1 MKRKNGG
8 FYYTLT
14 FAVKF
19 NHDYDCVYFAHCYP
33 YTYTQLCRYLKALES
48 DPTKKNRV
56 KRKQLCQTVAGNM

>member
-19 NHDYDCVYFAHCYP
+19 MHDYDCVYYHSSY
-33 YTYTQLCRYLKALES
+33 
-48 DPTKKNRV
+48 
-56 KRKQLCQTVAGNM
+56 